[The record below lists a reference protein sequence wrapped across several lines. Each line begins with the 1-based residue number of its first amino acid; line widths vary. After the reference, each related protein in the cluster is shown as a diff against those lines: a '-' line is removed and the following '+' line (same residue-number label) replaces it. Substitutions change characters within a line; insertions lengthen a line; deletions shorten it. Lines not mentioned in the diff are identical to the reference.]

1 MRPLTPPRR
10 VVVAAV
16 SLCCCALLFRGNVAT
31 ALVSRGD
38 ALLTSGDLSGAV
50 RIYGRA
56 LRIAG
61 NDADAADRL
70 AFAFLLRRGPG
81 DALRSYA
88 AASTG
93 LEAAPQDGRLWVDR
107 GFASQRLSR
116 WRDAE
121 AAFLNA
127 AAMTRDARYAR
138 LAARMASRAGDRPA
152 EAQP

>member
-10 VVVAAV
+10 VAVAAV
-16 SLCCCALLFRGNVAT
+16 SLCCCALLFRDNVAT

-50 RIYGRA
+50 RVYGRA
-56 LRIAG
+56 LRIERS
-61 NDADAADRL
+61 DADAADRL
-70 AFAFLLRRGPG
+70 AFAFLLRRAPG
-81 DALRSYA
+81 DALRAYA

-121 AAFLNA
+121 AAFLRA
-127 AAMTRDARYAR
+127 ARMMRDARYAR
-138 LAARMASRAGDRPA
+138 LAARMASHS
-152 EAQP
+152 EAKP

>member
-81 DALRSYA
+81 DALRAYA